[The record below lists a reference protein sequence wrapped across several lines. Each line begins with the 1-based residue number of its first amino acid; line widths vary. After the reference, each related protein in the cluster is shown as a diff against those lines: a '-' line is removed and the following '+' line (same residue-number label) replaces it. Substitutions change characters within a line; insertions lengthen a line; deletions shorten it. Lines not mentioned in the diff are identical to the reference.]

1 MVPPLE
7 TKLHVHDTDF
17 HLLVAFLLLL
27 HSFSSVKNEL
37 IPSHSLELPEKN
49 VSNLNGEKKNPP
61 KSKSSYTLPLD

>member
-49 VSNLNGEKKNPP
+49 VSNLNGEKKNHP
-61 KSKSSYTLPLD
+61 KVKAPTHFP